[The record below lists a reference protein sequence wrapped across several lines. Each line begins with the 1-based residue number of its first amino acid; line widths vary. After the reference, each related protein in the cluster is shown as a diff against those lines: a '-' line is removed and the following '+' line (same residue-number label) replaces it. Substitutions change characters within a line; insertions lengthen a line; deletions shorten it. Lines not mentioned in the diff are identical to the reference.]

1 MKAVMITKL
10 ADYFNTIP
18 DITAALLYGSL
29 ARGQENLSSDV
40 DIAILTR
47 ARTLSVGDKLQMIAD
62 LELVVG
68 RQVDLVKTT
77 EASSILK
84 HQVIKKGIV
93 LLCTD
98 RKALNQFI
106 VSAVQE
112 YLDLKRTRLPIEKH
126 LKEVS
131 IYG

>member
-1 MKAVMITKL
+1 MITKL